1 MKRMKKM
8 NNKGFSLVELIVVI
22 AIMAIL
28 AVTLA
33 PRLSQY
39 VEKSRRT
46 ADNEVVNAIYTAIR
60 LGVLDDDVLEAAQ
73 ALASPDA
80 FDLNDGT
87 NGLYTVSGKDW
98 SFSTDYDTGGEGD
111 DKLLLE
117 IREVVGEFKLKSSD
131 AGDGTT
137 IKVLVT
143 DTDNISVTLDYD
155 GDADTID
162 DIYTASDAAVRP

>member
-1 MKRMKKM
+1 MKEMKRMKKM

-46 ADNEVVNAIYTAIR
+46 ADNEVVNAIYTAVR
-60 LGVLDDDVLEAAQ
+60 LGVLDDDVLAAAQ
-73 ALASPDA
+73 AIASSEALNLKDA
-80 FDLNDGT
+80 DD
-87 NGLYTVSGKDW
+87 GLYTVSGKNW
-98 SFSTDYDTGGEGD
+98 SFNTAYETGGTGTGD
-111 DKLLLE
+111 NKLLLE

-131 AGDGTT
+131 A
-137 IKVLVT
+137 
-143 DTDNISVTLDYD
+143 D
-155 GDADTID
+155 GDA
-162 DIYTASDAAVRP
+162 SD